1 MLRLKQLLLNLF
13 EFKIYDMFFE
23 ILKFEL
29 KYRSKRPAT
38 YIYFGILFLMGFL
51 AMTTDIV
58 QAGGSNAMVKEN
70 APAVI
75 ATMTM
80 NMFLIVMF
88 MASAVMGVA
97 VLRDFEHQTE
107 SLMFS
112 NPIKKRD
119 YLFGRFTGSFIVMIF
134 IASGVTWGFMLG
146 EFWPGIG
153 TWWPGRE
160 VDKLLP
166 FDAWYYW
173 QPFFVVILPN
183 LFFTG
188 VLFFASGTLSRNML
202 AVYTQGIGFFVLYR
216 IARNFTGDLDNKLTA
231 AIVDPMASSTVQ
243 YMTQYWTVAEQN
255 TLLLPL
261 EGAFLWNRILWIGLG
276 IIGLG
281 ITYYGFSFNVVRT
294 PRFAKKK
301 KVLAQEKKSDVVVDI
316 PSVSRSFGFGAVLKQ
331 LFKQTIFYFRVVT
344 KEVTFLGIVLSGLAL
359 IFISSTNM
367 NRMYGANT
375 YASTYAV
382 LELISGSFSIFF
394 VIIIVFFSGELIWK
408 ERAVKINLIY
418 DSMPVADATNLLSKF
433 FGMLLIYVVLLL
445 TLIGSGLIIQIAKG
459 YYNFEL
465 GLYFSDLFST
475 TLSFLVL
482 FTMLSFFIHV
492 MVNNKF
498 LGHAV
503 IILFF
508 ITTGILSSIGLEH
521 SLFQFGSASL
531 GTYSDMNGY
540 GHYVTSF
547 SWFDLYWFGFA
558 CLLMALSIFFAVRGS
573 ESLIGTRFKMG
584 KLRLTKPVV
593 TFMLA
598 SVMIFGLSGCYI
610 YYNTN
615 VLNEYQNSDQQDEQ
629 QANYE
634 KQLKQYVTLA
644 QPKIVDVNLTVDVY
658 PETRDFM
665 AKGYYI
671 ITNKSDEPITDVH
684 IQGGQDPSLNITS
697 LDFEGGAEVKENLD
711 DFKYTIYALNKPMNS
726 GDSIRMDW
734 TVEFKTVGFVESGS
748 NTNVVYNGTFFNNTM
763 FPSFGYNERFELTDR
778 AKRKEQ
784 NLPEKEKMLKRDDP
798 RGLSMSLLTDDADRV
813 NFEIV
818 MSTSADQIAI
828 APGYLQKHWTEG
840 DRGYYHY
847 KMDKPILPFFSM
859 VSARYE
865 VERDVWVSPE
875 GDSVDLEIYYHKGH
889 EYNLDRM
896 MKAMK
901 KSFDYYSENYSPY
914 QYDQMRIMEFPRY
927 SSFAQSFS
935 NTVPFSEGIGFNLK
949 IEEDDVD
956 MAYYVT
962 AHELA
967 HQWWAHQV
975 TEARVQGNA
984 MLSETMSQYSA
995 LMVMKQEYPEEMMQK
1010 FLKHELD
1017 RYLRGRRSETLQ
1029 ERPLELV
1036 EGQGYIHYRKGSVI
1050 MYAFQDY
1057 ISEDSV
1063 NSALKRFIADYTY
1076 QENPYVTSD
1085 MLVDYFR
1092 DVTPD
1097 SLQYIIEDM
1106 FETITLFENKAK
1118 TVKYQK
1124 LEEDQFELN
1133 LTVEAKKLRA
1143 DSLGNTSEIPMK
1155 DWVDVGVY
1163 GKPTEGEKDRLIY
1176 LKKHKVTAGET
1187 TLKILVDEE
1196 PVKAGIDPINK
1207 LIDRNPDDN
1216 IKSAQEEVS
1225 S

>member
-1 MLRLKQLLLNLF
+1 
-13 EFKIYDMFFE
+13 MFFE
-23 ILKFEL
+23 IFKFEL

-38 YIYFGILFLMGFL
+38 YIYFGILFLMAFL

-58 QAGGSNAMVKEN
+58 RAGGANAMVKEN
-70 APAVI
+70 APAVL
-75 ATMTM
+75 AAMTM
-80 NMFLIVMF
+80 NMFLIIMF

-97 VLRDFEHQTE
+97 VLRDFEHKTE

-119 YLFGRFTGSFIVMIF
+119 YLFGRFAGSFVVMVF
-134 IASGVTWGFMLG
+134 IASGLSLGFMLG

-153 TWWPGRE
+153 SWWPGRE
-160 VDKLLP
+160 ADKLLP
-166 FDAWYYW
+166 FNAWYYW
-173 QPFFVVILPN
+173 QPFFVVIIPN

-188 VLFFASGTLSRNML
+188 VLFFASGSLSRNML

-231 AIVDPMASSTVQ
+231 AIVDPMASSTIQ

-261 EGAFLWNRILWIGLG
+261 EGAFLWNRVLWISLG
-276 IIGLG
+276 IIGLVV
-281 ITYYGFSFNVVRT
+281 TYYSFSFDVVRT
-294 PRFAKKK
+294 PWFGRKKK
-301 KVLAQEKKSDVVVDI
+301 ATEQTKLEPIEVEI
-316 PSVSRSFGFGAVLKQ
+316 PKISRSFGKGSIFKQ
-331 LFKQTIFYFRVVT
+331 LVKQSIFYFKVVT

-394 VIIIVFFSGELIWK
+394 VIIVVFFSGELIWK
-408 ERAVKINLIY
+408 ERAVKMDLIY
-418 DSMPVADATNLLSKF
+418 DSMPVTDAINLLSKF
-433 FGMLLIYVVLLL
+433 FGMLLVYVVLILS
-445 TLIGSGLIIQIAKG
+445 LIVSGIIVQTAKG
-459 YYNFEL
+459 YYDYEI
-465 GLYFSDLFST
+465 GLYFTDLFSST
-475 TLSFLVL
+475 FTFLAL

-508 ITTGILSSIGLEH
+508 ITTGILSSLGLEH
-521 SLFQFGSASL
+521 SLFQFGSANL

-547 SWFDLYWFGFA
+547 SWMDLYWFGFS
-558 CLLMALSIFFAVRGS
+558 CFLMAMAIFFAVRGS
-573 ESLIGTRFKMG
+573 ESILKTRFKIG

-593 TFMLA
+593 TFIL
-598 SVMIFGLSGCYI
+598 SSLMIFGLSGCYI

-615 VLNEYQNSDQQDEQ
+615 ILNEYQNSDEQDEL
-629 QANYE
+629 QADYE
-634 KQLKQYVTLA
+634 KQLKKYVTLA
-644 QPKIVDVNLTVDVY
+644 QPKIVDINLSVDIY
-658 PETRDFM
+658 PETRDFT
-665 AKGYYI
+665 AQGYYI
-671 ITNKSDEPITDVH
+671 ISNKSNEVISDVH
-684 IQGGQDPSLNITS
+684 IQAGSDQSLKISN
-697 LDFEGGAEVKENLD
+697 LEFEGGAEIKEEFNK
-711 DFKYTIYALNKPMNS
+711 FKYTIYSLNKPMNP
-726 GDSIRMDW
+726 GDSIKMDW

-748 NTNVVYNGTFFNNTM
+748 NTSVVYNGTFFNNFM
-763 FPSFGYNERFELTDR
+763 FPSFGYNENFELTAID
-778 AKRKEQ
+778 KRKEQ
-784 NLPEKEKMLKRDDP
+784 DLPEKEKMLKRDDP

-818 MSTSADQIAI
+818 MSTSPDQVAI
-828 APGYLQKHWTEG
+828 APGYLQKQWEKDG
-840 DRGYYHY
+840 RSYYHY

-859 VSARYE
+859 ISARYE
-865 VERDVWVSPE
+865 IMRDVWVSAA

-896 MKAMK
+896 MKSMK
-901 KSFDYYSENYSPY
+901 KSFDYFTTHYSPY

-927 SSFAQSFS
+927 SSFAQSFA

-975 TEARVQGNA
+975 TEANVQGNA

-995 LMVMKQEYPEEMMQK
+995 LMVMKQEYPPEMMQK

-1017 RYLRGRRSETLQ
+1017 RYLRGRKSETLQ

-1063 NSALKRFIADYTY
+1063 NVALQRFIADYAY
-1076 QENPYVTSD
+1076 QEDPYVTSD

-1092 DVTPD
+1092 EVTPD
-1097 SLQYIIEDM
+1097 SLQYIIDDM
-1106 FETITLFENKAK
+1106 FENITLFENKAK
-1118 TVKYQK
+1118 TVSYKKMGKKQYE
-1124 LEEDQFELN
+1124 LELIFES
-1133 LTVEAKKLRA
+1133 KKLRA
-1143 DSLGNTSEIPMK
+1143 DSLGNTSEIAME
-1155 DWVDVGVY
+1155 DWVDIGVY
-1163 GKPTEGEKDRLIY
+1163 GKPTDGEKDRLIY
-1176 LKKHKVTAGET
+1176 LKKHKVTAGEAS
-1187 TLKILVDEE
+1187 LKIMLDEE

-1216 IKSAQEEVS
+1216 VKSAVEALGS
-1225 S
+1225 

>member
-1 MLRLKQLLLNLF
+1 
-13 EFKIYDMFFE
+13 MFFE

-29 KYRSKRPAT
+29 KYRSKRPAA

-51 AMTTDIV
+51 AVTTDIV
-58 QAGGSNAMVKEN
+58 QASGANAMVKEN

-75 ATMTM
+75 ASMTM

-97 VLRDFEHQTE
+97 VLRDFEHKTE

-119 YLFGRFTGSFIVMIF
+119 YLFGRFFGSFIVMAF
-134 IASGVTWGFMLG
+134 IASGVTFGFILG

-166 FDAWYYW
+166 FNSWYYW
-173 QPFFVVILPN
+173 QPFFVVVLPN

-188 VLFFASGTLSRNML
+188 VLFFASGSLSRNML

-231 AIVDPMASSTVQ
+231 AIIDPMASSTVR

-255 TLLLPL
+255 SLLLPM
-261 EGAFLWNRILWIGLG
+261 EGAFLWNRILWISLG
-276 IIGLG
+276 VIGLI
-281 ITYYGFSFNVVRT
+281 ITYYGFSFDVVRT
-294 PRFAKKK
+294 PWFAKKK
-301 KVLAQEKKSDVVVDI
+301 KQQNEIISDKKIEVEIPVVT
-316 PSVSRSFGFGAVLKQ
+316 RSFSLSTVIKQ
-331 LFKQTIFYFRVVT
+331 FIRQTIFYFRLVT

-367 NRMYGANT
+367 NNMYGANT

-382 LELISGSFSIFF
+382 IELISNLFVIFF
-394 VIIIVFFSGELIWK
+394 IIIVVFFSGELIWK
-408 ERAVKINLIY
+408 ERSVKMDLIY
-418 DSMPVADATNLLSKF
+418 DSMPVSDSTNLLSKF
-433 FGMLLIYVVLLL
+433 FGMILVYVVLLIS
-445 TLIGSGLIIQIAKG
+445 LIFSGIIIQTAKG
-459 YYNFEL
+459 YFNYEI
-465 GLYFSDLFST
+465 GLYFKTLFSS
-475 TLSFLVL
+475 LFSFLVL

-521 SLFQFGSASL
+521 SLFQFASAEL

-540 GHYVTSF
+540 GHFVAAF
-547 SWFDLYWFGFA
+547 SWLDLYWFGFA
-558 CLLMALSIFFAVRGS
+558 CLLMAMAIFFAVRGT
-573 ESLIGTRFKMG
+573 ESLLSTRFKIG

-593 TFMLA
+593 TFVLV

-610 YYNTN
+610 FYNTN
-615 VLNEYQNSDQQDEQ
+615 VLNDYSNSDEQ
-629 QANYE
+629 EEFYARYE
-634 KQLKQYVTLA
+634 KTLKQYVTLT
-644 QPKIVDVNLTVDVY
+644 QPKVVDVKLTVDIF
-658 PETRDFM
+658 PESRDFK
-665 AKGYYI
+665 AKGEYVI
-671 ITNKSDEPITDVH
+671 ANKSEVPISDVH
-684 IQGGQDPSLNITS
+684 IQGALDPNLKIISLS
-697 LDFEGGAEVKENLD
+697 FEGGASVKENLD
-711 DFKYTIYALNKPMNS
+711 EFKYTIYNLNNPINP
-726 GDSIRMDW
+726 GDSIRMNW
-734 TVEFKTVGFVESGS
+734 EVEFNTVGFVESGS
-748 NTNVVYNGTFFNNTM
+748 NTNVVYNGTFFNNFM
-763 FPSFGYNERFELTDR
+763 FPTFGYNESYEMTDID
-778 AKRKEQ
+778 KRKKQ
-784 NLPEKEKMLKRDDP
+784 KLPEKEKMLKRDDP

-818 MSTSADQIAI
+818 LSTSPDQIAI
-828 APGYLQKHWTEG
+828 APGYLQKEWNENG
-840 DRGYYHY
+840 RRFFHY

-865 VERDVWVSPE
+865 VQRDVWTSPE

-901 KSFDYYSENYSPY
+901 KSFDYYSANYSPY
-914 QYDQMRIMEFPRY
+914 QYSQMRIMEFPRY
-927 SSFAQSFS
+927 ATFAQSFA

-975 TEARVQGNA
+975 TEAKVQGNA

-1017 RYLRGRRSETLQ
+1017 RYLRGRRAETLQ

-1057 ISEDSV
+1057 ITEDSV
-1063 NSALKRFIADYTY
+1063 NAALKRFIDDYAY

-1085 MLVDYFR
+1085 QLKEYFR
-1092 DVTPD
+1092 EVTPD

-1106 FETITLFENKAK
+1106 FEKITLFENKAK
-1118 TVKYQK
+1118 KVTYRKSDGDKYV
-1124 LEEDQFELN
+1124 LD
-1133 LTVEAKKLRA
+1133 LTFEAKKLNA
-1143 DSLGNTSEIPMK
+1143 DSLGNETEIPMN
-1155 DWVDVGVY
+1155 DWIDIGVY
-1163 GKPTEGEKDRLIY
+1163 GEPKEGEKDRLIY
-1176 LKKHKVTAGET
+1176 LKKHKVKPGELT
-1187 TLKILVDEE
+1187 IQIEVDEK
-1196 PVKAGIDPINK
+1196 PIKAGIDPINK

-1216 IKSAQEEVS
+1216 VKSAQEEIES
-1225 S
+1225 

>member
-1 MLRLKQLLLNLF
+1 
-13 EFKIYDMFFE
+13 MFFE
-23 ILKFEL
+23 IFKFEL

-58 QAGGSNAMVKEN
+58 QAGGANAMVKEN

-97 VLRDFEHQTE
+97 VLRDFEHKTE

-119 YLFGRFTGSFIVMIF
+119 YLFGRFAGSFVVMVM
-134 IASGVTWGFMLG
+134 IASGLTIGFILG

-153 TWWPGRE
+153 SWWPGRE

-173 QPFFVVILPN
+173 QPFFVVIIPN

-188 VLFFASGTLSRNML
+188 VLFFASGSLSRNML

-231 AIVDPMASSTVQ
+231 AIVDPMASSTIQ

-255 TLLLPL
+255 LLLLPL
-261 EGAFLWNRILWIGLG
+261 EGAFLWNRILWISLG
-276 IIGLG
+276 IIGLVV
-281 ITYYGFSFNVVRT
+281 TYYGFNFNVVRT
-294 PRFAKKK
+294 PWFSTRKKIRTEVKFAP
-301 KVLAQEKKSDVVVDI
+301 VEVDI
-316 PSVSRSFGFGAVLKQ
+316 PRVSRSFGFGSVIKQ
-331 LFKQTIFYFRVVT
+331 LIKQTIFYFRVVT

-359 IFISSTNM
+359 IFMSSTNM

-382 LELISGSFSIFF
+382 LELINGSFNIFF
-394 VIIIVFFSGELIWK
+394 VIIVVFFSGELIWK
-408 ERAVKINLIY
+408 ERAVKMDLIY
-418 DSMPVADATNLLSKF
+418 DSMPVSDASNLLSKF
-433 FGMLLIYVVLLL
+433 FGMLLVYVVLIL
-445 TLIGSGLIIQIAKG
+445 TLIVSGVIVQTAKG
-459 YYNFEL
+459 YYDYEI
-465 GLYFSDLFST
+465 GLYFSYLFSNT
-475 TLSFLVL
+475 FSFIAL

-508 ITTGILSSIGLEH
+508 ITTGILSSLGLEH
-521 SLFQFGSASL
+521 SLFQFGSADL

-547 SWFDLYWFGFA
+547 SWMDLYWFGFS
-558 CLLMALSIFFAVRGS
+558 CFLMAMAIFFAVRGS
-573 ESLIGTRFKMG
+573 ESLLKTRFKIG

-593 TFMLA
+593 TFIL
-598 SVMIFGLSGCYI
+598 SSLMIFGLSGCYI

-615 VLNEYQNSDQQDEQ
+615 VLNEYQNSDEQDEQ
-629 QANYE
+629 QAAYE
-634 KQLKQYVTLA
+634 KQLKQYVTLT
-644 QPKIVDVNLTVDVY
+644 QPKIVDINLNVDIY
-658 PETRDFM
+658 PETRDFV
-665 AKGYYI
+665 AEGYYI
-671 ITNKSDEPITDVH
+671 ITNKSEEIISDVH
-684 IQGGQDPSLNITS
+684 IQSGIDQSLKIAA
-697 LDFEGGAEVKENLD
+697 LDFEGGAQVKEAFD
-711 DFKYTIYALNKPMNS
+711 DFKYTIYSLNKPMNP

-734 TVEFKTVGFVESGS
+734 KVEFNTVGFVESGS
-748 NTNVVYNGTFFNNTM
+748 NTSVVYNGTFFNNTM
-763 FPSFGYNERFELTDR
+763 LPSFGYDESYELTDID
-778 AKRKEQ
+778 KRKEQ
-784 NLPEKEKMLKRDDP
+784 DLPEKEKMLKRDDP

-818 MSTSADQIAI
+818 MSTATDQIAI
-828 APGYLQKHWTEG
+828 APGYLQDQWTKDG
-840 DRGYYHY
+840 RSYFHY

-859 VSARYE
+859 ISARYE
-865 VERDVWVSPE
+865 VMRDLWVSEE
-875 GDSVDLEIYYHKGH
+875 GDSVNLEIYYHQGH

-896 MKAMK
+896 MRSMK
-901 KSFDYYSENYSPY
+901 KSFDYFTTHYSPY

-927 SSFAQSFS
+927 SAFAQSFA

-956 MAYYVT
+956 MAFYVT

-1017 RYLRGRRSETLQ
+1017 RYLRGRKSETLQ
-1029 ERPLELV
+1029 ERPLDLV

-1063 NSALKRFIADYTY
+1063 NSALRRFITDYAY

-1085 MLVDYFR
+1085 MLVEYFR
-1092 DVTPD
+1092 EVTPD
-1097 SLQYIIEDM
+1097 SLQYIIDDM
-1106 FETITLFENKAK
+1106 FENITLFENKAK
-1118 TVKYQK
+1118 KVSYKKYGN
-1124 LEEDQFELN
+1124 DRFELN
-1133 LTVEAKKLRA
+1133 LTYQSKKLRA
-1143 DSLGNTSEIPMK
+1143 DSLGNTSEIQME
-1155 DWVDVGVY
+1155 DWVDIGVY
-1163 GKPTEGEKDRLIY
+1163 GKPTEVEKDRLIY
-1176 LKKHKVTAGET
+1176 LKKHKVLAGEST
-1187 TLKILVDEE
+1187 IQIQLDEE

-1216 IKSAQEEVS
+1216 VKSANEMVDS
-1225 S
+1225 